1 MTIPPTE
8 IDVREEIDILSVDP
22 LFIERQ
28 RNRYASRA
36 VAYVVWLNGLAAL
49 ALLLGFAHATI
60 PPDNA
65 KRFADAMLVFG
76 AGAVAGLG
84 SAFFAYVGRTF
95 RIERPYL
102 ASWRRPLRWLAI
114 LAAVAGAVCFIR
126 ALNMV
131 RVAVLPKEA
140 PAAASTAA
148 PQPEKHAKYPKS
160 LIVGFRFQELT
171 LLILRRLPI
180 SVGPTVEECNRSE
193 SEGAWARAFDAH
205 FRIFT

>member
-60 PPDNA
+60 PPDNV

-76 AGAVAGLG
+76 AGTVAGLG
-84 SAFFAYVGRTF
+84 SAFFAYVGAPSELSALTWLPGAGLCVGSRSLP
-95 RIERPYL
+95 R
-102 ASWRRPLRWLAI
+102 LRARF
-114 LAAVAGAVCFIR
+114 V
-126 ALNMV
+126 
-131 RVAVLPKEA
+131 
-140 PAAASTAA
+140 
-148 PQPEKHAKYPKS
+148 S
-160 LIVGFRFQELT
+160 L
-171 LLILRRLPI
+171 
-180 SVGPTVEECNRSE
+180 GP
-193 SEGAWARAFDAH
+193 
-205 FRIFT
+205 